1 MSRPTRSR
9 RWSIGRAPLLT
20 TSSVATPRSWP
31 PTARTSHSPRSP
43 AGPVCRSRGYGRYS
57 SVPGWSFVLEAVDAP
72 RVDIAR
78 RGSAAQHH
86 RAGLVTRRQV
96 LEGPA
101 SRVRGPARSGRGP
114 AHCRR
119 PRRSRPRRRRPPTPG
134 GGGSLRLPAGGSRD
148 AFQHGAISVG
158 QHGGGAQSG
167 GGGGGGAPRGPGCG
181 GGGGGGGGRRGRGA
195 GGGGGVGR
203 GGGGRRR
210 AGGGAG

>member
-20 TSSVATPRSWP
+20 ISSVATPRSWP

-114 AHCRR
+114 R
-119 PRRSRPRRRRPPTPG
+119 TVGGPG
-134 GGGSLRLPAGGSRD
+134 DLARDVGGRQLLVVGD
-148 AFQHGAISVG
+148 HYAFQRADPAMLSSTARSVSVNMAVV
-158 QHGGGAQSG
+158 HRVA
-167 GGGGGGAPRGPGCG
+167 GGGGGGAPGCG
-181 GGGGGGGGRRGRGA
+181 WW
-195 GGGGGVGR
+195 
-203 GGGGRRR
+203 
-210 AGGGAG
+210 